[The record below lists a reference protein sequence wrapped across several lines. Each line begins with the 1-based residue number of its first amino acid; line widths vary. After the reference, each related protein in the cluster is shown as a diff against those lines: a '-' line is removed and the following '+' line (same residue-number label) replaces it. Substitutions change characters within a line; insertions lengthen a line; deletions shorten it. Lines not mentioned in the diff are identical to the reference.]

1 MAQRMVHL
9 VFQGSC
15 DDEEPVEES
24 IPANPSPNSGGS
36 SLITSPATDGSA
48 SLLMPTQPEVA
59 LERVEPIDAAAV
71 NSTNSLEAGRC
82 ALSDFLDNK

>member
-15 DDEEPVEES
+15 DDDEPVEES

-48 SLLMPTQPEVA
+48 SLPMPTQPEVA
-59 LERVEPIDAAAV
+59 FERVEPIDA
-71 NSTNSLEAGRC
+71 TDSLEAGRR